1 MSLTMERLLPIHVGL
16 VGHIDHGKT
25 ELARA
30 LTQKVSTAGLDKHP
44 QSQARGITIDLGFTM
59 FVLDKYLV
67 TLVDSPGH
75 ADLFRSVI
83 AGAGIIDAALV
94 VVAADEGPKVQT
106 GEHLLLLESM
116 GVDTIIVVITKIDIA
131 NDRQQALV
139 EDRMK
144 SIVGEMSFKKVEFV
158 RVSALTGQGLDD
170 LREMMLQT
178 IVPRAREKEGSF
190 LMPIDHAFSVKGHGT
205 VVTGTILRGQLKTDD
220 ILELVPQGEKGKV
233 RSIQTFSE
241 PRSSASAG
249 DRVGVNIPSLSDRV
263 VSRGDYLCEPGSLST
278 TTGLNVMFQAN
289 PLYRGRLP
297 KRMIVSA
304 TIGMPTVTAEIM
316 PFEIV
321 DGSKVVVDEIGSA
334 ESNVA
339 LMLQKEIAAEV
350 GMKVVLMR
358 TDLSPTQMRII
369 GSGQVIEVP
378 ESIILSKRKKR
389 FGKVI
394 RVRQNDVL
402 VEGLAS
408 TKERAE
414 SIAGSSVRTAAGL
427 KGHLAEPFGTR
438 GVTTAVFDGPVTNGE
453 EVIYERFVEEE
464 YRFGHRT

>member
-1 MSLTMERLLPIHVGL
+1 
-16 VGHIDHGKT
+16 
-25 ELARA
+25 
-30 LTQKVSTAGLDKHP
+30 
-44 QSQARGITIDLGFTM
+44 
-59 FVLDKYLV
+59 
-67 TLVDSPGH
+67 
-75 ADLFRSVI
+75 
-83 AGAGIIDAALV
+83 
-94 VVAADEGPKVQT
+94 
-106 GEHLLLLESM
+106 
-116 GVDTIIVVITKIDIA
+116 
-131 NDRQQALV
+131 
-139 EDRMK
+139 
-144 SIVGEMSFKKVEFV
+144 
-158 RVSALTGQGLDD
+158 
-170 LREMMLQT
+170 
-178 IVPRAREKEGSF
+178 
-190 LMPIDHAFSVKGHGT
+190 
-205 VVTGTILRGQLKTDD
+205 
-220 ILELVPQGEKGKV
+220 
-233 RSIQTFSE
+233 
-241 PRSSASAG
+241 
-249 DRVGVNIPSLSDRV
+249 
-263 VSRGDYLCEPGSLST
+263 
-278 TTGLNVMFQAN
+278 
-289 PLYRGRLP
+289 
-297 KRMIVSA
+297 
-304 TIGMPTVTAEIM
+304 MPTVTAEIM